1 MKRSPGTKTTQTGAA
16 AADKTAE
23 ELALANFGELN
34 AETAALLGD
43 VFSQGRLSEAEQR
56 AALEVFKL
64 TLREAEAEV
73 RLALAEHVKDCPF
86 LPQAIARELA
96 EDIENVAVPVLK
108 FSIVLTDED
117 LVQIIG
123 SGNTAKQEAIAQRS
137 TLTEPVSGALI
148 DTGKRAVVDRVLSNS
163 GAEISVGSF
172 QTVIDAF
179 AEEPGIQELLIDRPN
194 LPTSAKERLVTL
206 VSGDLRKRLI
216 HKHDFPEA
224 LVEKLISQGRE
235 RALVTALSTAGS
247 ADEVEAAAMRLYLT
261 GKLTPML
268 LLRTLCIGR
277 LDVFV
282 ICIATLGRVSE
293 AEARSAL
300 AKPDSRE
307 HRELFETAR
316 IPLHLQKAFQIA
328 LDEVLDL
335 ERGEATAWQF
345 EHEERLVG
353 RLVQVYDRLNP
364 DSLESTLSQLG
375 CLEAECGFPP
385 PPARVMTVPN
395 LA

>member
-1 MKRSPGTKTTQTGAA
+1 MKRSPDTKTTQTGAA

-23 ELALANFGELN
+23 ELALASFGELN

-64 TLREAEAEV
+64 TLRDAEAEV

-86 LPQAIARELA
+86 LPQSIARELA

-117 LVQIIG
+117 LIQIIG
-123 SGNTAKQEAIAQRS
+123 SGSTSKQEAIAQRG

-148 DTGKRAVVDRVLSNS
+148 DTGKRTVVGRVLSNS

-179 AEEPGIQELLIDRPN
+179 AEEPDIQALLLDRPN
-194 LPTSAKERLVTL
+194 LPTSVKERLVTL
-206 VSGDLRKRLI
+206 VSGDLQKRLI
-216 HKHDFPEA
+216 HKHAFPEV
-224 LVEKLISQGRE
+224 LVDKLVSQGRE
-235 RALVTALSTAGS
+235 RALVTALSTARS
-247 ADEVEAAAMRLYLT
+247 ASEIEAAAMRLYLT
-261 GKLTPML
+261 GRLTPML
-268 LLRTLCIGR
+268 LLRTLCVGR

-282 ICIATLGRVSE
+282 ICIATLGRISE
-293 AEARSAL
+293 ADARSAL
-300 AKPDSRE
+300 AKPDSQE
-307 HRELFETAR
+307 YRELFETAR
-316 IPLHLQKAFQIA
+316 IPLHLQTAFQIA

-345 EHEERLVG
+345 EHEERLLG

-375 CLEAECGFPP
+375 CLEAENGFPP
-385 PPARVMTVPN
+385 PKAREMMASN

>member
-1 MKRSPGTKTTQTGAA
+1 MSPGTKTTQTATAA
-16 AADKTAE
+16 LDKTAE
-23 ELALANFGELN
+23 ELALASFGELN

-56 AALEVFKL
+56 AALEVFKI
-64 TLREAEAEV
+64 TLRDAEAEV

-86 LPQAIARELA
+86 LPQSIARELA
-96 EDIENVAVPVLK
+96 EDIEKVAVPVLK
-108 FSIVLTDED
+108 FSIVLNDED
-117 LVQIIG
+117 LIQIIG
-123 SGNTAKQEAIAQRS
+123 SGNTAKQEAIAQRD

-148 DTGKRAVVDRVLSNS
+148 DTGNRAVVDHVLSNS

-172 QTVIDAF
+172 QTVINTF
-179 AEEPGIQELLIDRPN
+179 AEEPGVQALLVDRPN
-194 LPTSAKERLVTL
+194 LPAPAKERLVTL

-216 HKHDFPEA
+216 HKHAFPEA
-224 LVEKLISQGRE
+224 LVEKLIAQGRE
-235 RALVTALSTAGS
+235 RALVAALSTAGS

-300 AKPDSRE
+300 AKPDSQE
-307 HRELFETAR
+307 HRDLFETAR
-316 IPLHLQKAFQIA
+316 IPLHLQKAFHIA

-335 ERGEATAWQF
+335 ERGEATAWQL

-375 CLEAECGFPP
+375 CLEAEGGFPLFQTKAITAP
-385 PPARVMTVPN
+385 S